1 MAHDHTHN
9 HHSHIQDQRLLGLAF
24 LLIGGFT
31 AVEAVG
37 GWLANSLALL
47 ADAGHMFLDASALA
61 LSWYAMRLSQRDH
74 DHSLSYGYHRFQVL
88 AAFVNALTLLALC
101 IWITVEAISRLRNPE
116 PMLPGPA
123 LTIAI
128 IGLIINLIA
137 FRMLHGGQSHNL
149 NVRSAYLHVL
159 GDILGSVA
167 AIAAAAIVLTT
178 GWLYAD
184 PLLSL
189 VVVAILLRGGWRL
202 LRDSSHIL
210 LEGVPGGLD
219 LNEIKRSLT
228 DGISEVQ
235 EIHHVHAWAL
245 TSDRPM
251 ITLHAAV
258 SEGSDTQRVV
268 AAVKAVLL
276 REFGVAHS
284 TVQVEL
290 GPCPDD

>member
-1 MAHDHTHN
+1 MSHDH
-9 HHSHIQDQRLLGLAF
+9 HHHDQRRLGLAC
-24 LLIGGFT
+24 LLIAAFT
-31 AVEAVG
+31 VVEVAG

-47 ADAGHMFLDASALA
+47 ADSGHMFLDASALG
-61 LSWYAMRLSQRDH
+61 LSWVAMRLSLRDH

-88 AAFVNALTLLALC
+88 AAFVNALTLLAVC
-101 IWITVEAISRLRNPE
+101 AWISFEALARLRQPE

-123 LTIAI
+123 LIVAVT
-128 IGLIINLIA
+128 GLLVNLIA
-137 FRMLHGGQSHNL
+137 FRMLHTGRASNI

-167 AIAAAAIVLTT
+167 ALTAAAIVLLT

-189 VVVAILLRGGWRL
+189 VVLAILLRGAWRL
-202 LRDSSHIL
+202 LRDSGHIL
-210 LEGVPGGLD
+210 LEGVPGHLD

-228 DGISEVQ
+228 AGVADVLEV
-235 EIHHVHAWAL
+235 HHVHAWAL

-251 ITLHAAV
+251 VTLHAAV
-258 SEGSDTQRVV
+258 AEGADTQHVV
-268 AAVKAVLL
+268 AAVKELL
-276 REFGVAHS
+276 SREFGVDHS
-284 TVQVEL
+284 TIQVER

>member
-1 MAHDHTHN
+1 MGHDHDRR
-9 HHSHIQDQRLLGLAF
+9 QLGLAF
-24 LLIGGFT
+24 FLIATFT
-31 AVEAVG
+31 LVEAAG

-88 AAFVNALTLLALC
+88 AAFVNALTLLAMC
-101 IWITVEAISRLRNPE
+101 AWITFEAVSRLRAPE
-116 PMLPGPA
+116 PILPGPA
-123 LTIAI
+123 LVVALL
-128 IGLIINLIA
+128 GLGVNLIA
-137 FRMLHGGQSHNL
+137 FRMLHSGQSHNL

-167 AIAAAAIVLTT
+167 AIAAAAIVLLT

-189 VVVAILLRGGWRL
+189 VVVVILLRGAWRL

-210 LEGVPGGLD
+210 LEGVPGDLD

-228 DGISEVQ
+228 SGVAEVQ
-235 EIHHVHAWAL
+235 EVHHVHAWAL
-245 TSDRPM
+245 TNDRPM
-251 ITLHAAV
+251 VTLHAAV
-258 SEGSDTQRVV
+258 AQGSDTHRVV
-268 AAVKAVLL
+268 AAVKRVLAT
-276 REFGVAHS
+276 EFGVDHS
-284 TVQVEL
+284 TIQVEQ